1 MLSII
6 WRIARNPYV
15 WGVSWSQRYPY
26 ILDSVAVLAP
36 FAENASI
43 NVVVFGEAHLR
54 RILKGYASYC
64 DEVRTHL
71 SLNKGTP
78 YSRRAQRIRN
88 VASLPVLGGLHHH
101 YVRI

>member
-1 MLSII
+1 
-6 WRIARNPYV
+6 
-15 WGVSWSQRYPY
+15 
-26 ILDSVAVLAP
+26 VAVLAP